1 MYLYKNKER
10 VLAKDL
16 FLYLEKE
23 KILILSDLHI
33 GLEEAMNKQGILLP
47 RFQFQELVKRIEKV
61 FKDLEIKKIIVNGDL
76 KHEFGTISNQEW
88 SQTLKIIN
96 ILSTKAE
103 LILVKG
109 NHDTI
114 LGPIAE
120 KKDIK
125 VLEYYKVN
133 DIYICHGHKIPENK
147 DFKNSKLVIIG
158 HEHPAISFKERP
170 TEKFKC
176 FLVGKYKNKTLIVQ
190 PSLNL
195 VSEGTNVTKEKLLSP
210 FLKDL
215 KDFEVFVVEDKIYKF
230 GKLKNI
236 N

>member
-23 KILILSDLHI
+23 KMLILSDLHI

-61 FKDLEIKKIIVNGDL
+61 FKELEIKKIIVNGDL
-76 KHEFGTISNQEW
+76 KHEFGTISSQEW

-147 DFKNSKLVIIG
+147 DFKDSKLVIIG
-158 HEHPAISFKERP
+158 HEHPAVSFKERP

-195 VSEGTNVTKEKLLSP
+195 ISEGTNVTKEKLLSP
-210 FLKDL
+210 FLKNL
-215 KDFEVFVVEDKIYKF
+215 KDFKVYVFEKELYKF
-230 GKLKNI
+230 GKLKDI

>member
-1 MYLYKNKER
+1 MNIYKNI
-10 VLAKDL
+10 VAKDL

-76 KHEFGTISNQEW
+76 KHEFGTISGQEW
-88 SQTLKIIN
+88 SQTLKIID
-96 ILSTKAE
+96 ILSSKAE

-114 LGPIAE
+114 LGPIAN

-133 DIYICHGHKIPENK
+133 DIYICHGHKIPDNK
-147 DFKNSKLVIIG
+147 DFKDSKLVIIG
-158 HEHPAISFKERP
+158 HEHPAITFKERP

-195 VSEGTNVTKEKLLSP
+195 VSEGTDITKEKLLSP

-215 KDFEVFVVEDKIYKF
+215 KDFEVYVVEDKIYKF